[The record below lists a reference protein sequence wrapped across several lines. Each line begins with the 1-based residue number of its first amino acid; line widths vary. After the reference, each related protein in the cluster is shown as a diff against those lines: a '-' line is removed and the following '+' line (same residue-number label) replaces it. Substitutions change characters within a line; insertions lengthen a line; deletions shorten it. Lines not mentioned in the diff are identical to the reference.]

1 MPRHGRD
8 HVLDALR
15 GATKS
20 GREWRAIERVNKI
33 IAAWFASEP
42 ISAARSQFNFANP
55 RVARSPNRDE
65 PVTVCSRL
73 AARRGS
79 RTRVAPLI
87 LDRSRKDRAY
97 ARAAD
102 RCIVAVSSGRHK
114 LEIARRST
122 RALADEDRRRG
133 NYCYPRL
140 LAAEEKLIIR
150 VNSYLP
156 ADARYYVRK
165 TVWRAVR

>member
-1 MPRHGRD
+1 
-8 HVLDALR
+8 VLDALR

-33 IAAWFASEP
+33 IAVVRASGP
-42 ISAARSQFNFANP
+42 PAISARSQFNFANP
-55 RVARSPNRDE
+55 RVTRSPNRDE
-65 PVTVCSRL
+65 PVAACSRL

-87 LDRSRKDRAY
+87 LDRSRKHRAY
-97 ARAAD
+97 ASAAD
-102 RCIVAVSSGRHK
+102 RRIVAVSSGRHK

-122 RALADEDRRRG
+122 RALADEDRRGG

-140 LAAEEKLIIR
+140 LAEEEKLIIR